1 MTVAAIPESVRTLGA
16 LLERRAFER
25 GDETFFRFAGEA
37 FSYADLDARA
47 NEIANELHANGVSS
61 GDVVCIYMYNRPEY
75 LYTIFGLA
83 KLGAIAAPIDTR
95 FTGEALAHI
104 LDETGS
110 DVVLLDGD
118 ARTAYEG
125 IRNDITN
132 ISAEFY
138 VGEDVADS
146 PYRDFELLLGGETT
160 TAPDVEVGGAD
171 PCAIIYVQRYR
182 RTHPQGVVLPHF
194 SYVNTGRESCR
205 NLLDLSSDDCVFT
218 TLPFYSSYPIQ
229 IGVTGA
235 MITGAEF
242 AFEKQFDS
250 DRFWEWIRRYD
261 ATVFLYLG
269 RMLSVLY
276 NQEIRDRDAENPAM
290 YAIGHGFGFGSDET
304 MIANFERRFD
314 VTVLEAYGITPSS
327 TLATANRSGD
337 RRLGSVGKP
346 APHAEVKIVDEHDWE
361 VQTGETGEILLRSSR
376 SNTMFQGFHDD
387 PELTAEV
394 CRNQWIHT
402 NDVGYVD
409 EDGYLYFVASKTNTI
424 HLGRVAGRIS
434 SLEIESVIESHP
446 AVEESVVF
454 GVVGNGDDGDEA
466 IKALVVPA
474 EGERVSPIDVSE
486 HCEKQLTYH
495 KLPRFIEV
503 RDSLP
508 RSPSGKVRK
517 DRLRHEE
524 GADVWDRESGYDLTR

>member
-1 MTVAAIPESVRTLGA
+1 MTVATIPKSVRTLGD
-16 LLERRAFER
+16 LLERRADER
-25 GDETFFRFAGEA
+25 GNETFFRCSAEA
-37 FSYADLDARA
+37 FSYAELNARA
-47 NEIANELHANGVSS
+47 NEIANELYANGVSA
-61 GDVVCIYMYNRPEY
+61 GDVVCLYMYNRPEY

-83 KLGAIAAPIDTR
+83 KLGAIMAPIDTR
-95 FTGEALAHI
+95 FTGEALTHI
-104 LDETGS
+104 LGETDA
-110 DVVLLDGD
+110 DVVLIDND
-118 ARTAYEG
+118 TRAAYESV
-125 IRNDITN
+125 RKDTVN

-138 VGEDVADS
+138 VGEDEADS
-146 PYRDFELLLGGETT
+146 PYRDFELLLGGTEAA
-160 TAPDVEVGGAD
+160 APDVEVGGAD
-171 PCAIIYVQRYR
+171 PCSLIYVQRYR
-182 RTHPQGVVLPHF
+182 RPHPQGVVLPHF
-194 SYVNTGRESCR
+194 SYVNTGRESSR

-229 IGVTGA
+229 MGVTGA
-235 MITGAEF
+235 MIAGAEF

-276 NQEIRDRDAENPAM
+276 NQETSERDAENPAA
-290 YAIGHGFGFGSDET
+290 YAVGHGFGFGSDET

-314 VTVLEAYGITPSS
+314 VTVLEAYGITPSA
-327 TLATANRSGD
+327 TLATANRPDD

-346 APHAEVKIVDEHDWE
+346 ASHTEVKIVDEHDWE
-361 VQTGETGEILLRSSR
+361 VQTGETGEILLRSNH
-376 SNTMFQGFHDD
+376 SNTMFQGFYDD
-387 PELTAEV
+387 SELTAEV

-446 AVEESVVF
+446 AVAESVVF
-454 GVVGNGDDGDEA
+454 GVIGDDDGDEA
-466 IKALVVPA
+466 IKAVVVPA
-474 EGERVSPIDVSE
+474 ESERVSPIDVSE

-503 RDSLP
+503 RTSLP

-517 DRLRHEE
+517 DQLRHTE
-524 GADVWDRESGYDLTR
+524 GAEVWDRESGYDLNR